1 MAIKLGF
8 QQQINV
14 SVTKDDLVYFTD
26 TLPFGGYNTADLDD
40 LVLIGPILSVNR
52 RSNLYSSNTEIFEV
66 ATSQLDLD
74 LNIPI
79 WQNSNNVPVDTDD
92 FLLKINGVLNDPIL
106 GVNPFTITSGVITF
120 TNPIIASQ
128 TIEVQLLYT
137 ITVDD
142 TNFVA
147 PPSPVLNS
155 DSFIMFKKNEIIN
168 MSGVKGYYAE
178 VKFKNNSTEKTEL
191 FAVGSEIVQS
201 SK

>member
-120 TNPIIASQ
+120 TNPITALQ

-191 FAVGSEIVQS
+191 FAVSSEIVQS

>member
-120 TNPIIASQ
+120 TNPITASQ

-147 PPSPVLNS
+147 PLSPVLNS